1 MEIKLVVVG
10 KTKNK
15 ELISLVG
22 NYIKRINFF
31 NKFQIIEVNTVKTKK
46 NNSDEIKKIEC
57 ENILKKIKKND
68 LLFLLDEKGKNY
80 NSREFADFLK
90 VRFQESKT
98 IVFVIG
104 GAFGFSKDLYTKSK
118 GLISLSKMTFSHQI
132 IRLFF
137 TEQLYRAFTILNN
150 HPYHND

>member
-15 ELISLVG
+15 ELISLIE

-31 NKFQIIEVNTVKTKK
+31 NKFQIIEVNSVKTRK

-57 ENILKKIKKND
+57 ENIIKKIKKND

-90 VRFQESKT
+90 IRFQESKS